1 MDYHDSNAY
10 FTQQL
15 TAQNPYSQNPRRGTM
30 ASQNGLSDL
39 DSGPASLP
47 IMPMSVASN
56 HSSSSSKP
64 RQPPA
69 KFKLDLPNSR
79 PTTPAGTYLVSI
91 SLFSSP
97 QMTFFPTLLCTR
109 KVETVQDFLS
119 KLGMKPCLYLVEI
132 SFFFTRSCHHQ
143 TYQNHEQS

>member
-1 MDYHDSNAY
+1 MNSMTAGSGGSGSTSFLSGSTGRIRHDSEPMDYHDSNAY

-47 IMPMSVASN
+47 IMPISAVASN

-91 SLFSSP
+91 SLY
-97 QMTFFPTLLCTR
+97 LLAR
-109 KVETVQDFLS
+109 
-119 KLGMKPCLYLVEI
+119 
-132 SFFFTRSCHHQ
+132 
-143 TYQNHEQS
+143 

>member
-1 MDYHDSNAY
+1 MDYHDSNSY

-56 HSSSSSKP
+56 HSSSSKP

-91 SLFSSP
+91 SLFLLP
-97 QMTFFPTLLCTR
+97 QMTFFPTLLCTY
-109 KVETVQDFLS
+109 VLS
-119 KLGMKPCLYLVEI
+119 QKYHL
-132 SFFFTRSCHHQ
+132 
-143 TYQNHEQS
+143 

>member
-1 MDYHDSNAY
+1 MEKIRTFVALEFVKTCDEIVKDSEPMDYHDSNAY

-56 HSSSSSKP
+56 HSSSSKP

-91 SLFSSP
+91 SLFLSP
-97 QMTFFPTLLCTR
+97 QMTFFPTLLCTY
-109 KVETVQDFLS
+109 VLS
-119 KLGMKPCLYLVEI
+119 NKYHL
-132 SFFFTRSCHHQ
+132 
-143 TYQNHEQS
+143 

>member
-30 ASQNGLSDL
+30 ASQNGLSDHL

-56 HSSSSSKP
+56 HSSSSKP

-91 SLFSSP
+91 SLFLSP
-97 QMTFFPTLLCTR
+97 QMTFFPTLLCSVCTY
-109 KVETVQDFLS
+109 VLS
-119 KLGMKPCLYLVEI
+119 QKYHL
-132 SFFFTRSCHHQ
+132 
-143 TYQNHEQS
+143 

>member
-1 MDYHDSNAY
+1 MEKIRTFVALEFVKTCDEIVKDSEPMDYHDSNAY

-91 SLFSSP
+91 SLFSFSP
-97 QMTFFPTLLCTR
+97 DDVFSHSP
-109 KVETVQDFLS
+109 
-119 KLGMKPCLYLVEI
+119 LYI
-132 SFFFTRSCHHQ
+132 CII
-143 TYQNHEQS
+143 

>member
-1 MDYHDSNAY
+1 MNSMTAGGGGSGSTSLLSGSTGRIRHDSEPMDYHDSNAY

-15 TAQNPYSQNPRRGTM
+15 TTQNPYSQNPRRGTM

-91 SLFSSP
+91 SLFLSP
-97 QMTFFPTLLCTR
+97 QMTFFPTLLCTY
-109 KVETVQDFLS
+109 VLS
-119 KLGMKPCLYLVEI
+119 QKYHL
-132 SFFFTRSCHHQ
+132 
-143 TYQNHEQS
+143 

>member
-1 MDYHDSNAY
+1 MEKIRRFVALEFVKTCDEIVKDSEPMDYHDSNAY

-56 HSSSSSKP
+56 HSSSSKP

-91 SLFSSP
+91 SLFLSP
-97 QMTFFPTLLCTR
+97 QMTFFPILLCTI
-109 KVETVQDFLS
+109 VH
-119 KLGMKPCLYLVEI
+119 MYYLKSTI
-132 SFFFTRSCHHQ
+132 SNS
-143 TYQNHEQS
+143 